1 MGFWTAYRA
10 SLKPPEIEEPVDRLL
25 HRPLAYVVA
34 RAAFPLPISADQ
46 VTVGS
51 ILVGLTGAGLM
62 HTSFRGHQLAAAAC
76 IFFAT
81 VLDCADGQ
89 LARMRGK
96 SSLFGRMLDGTA
108 DMFVTGSV
116 GLGAVY
122 FCAMQGKSLAPNVWW
137 MPWLMVALA
146 IPALITT
153 TWHTYYF
160 DHFKNV
166 WMRCT
171 NPAYKDAEDA
181 ASARAAYEAAKH
193 EPKPLY
199 RAFAWRTYVFYV
211 ETQEQLFRV
220 FDPFTR
226 PLGQIPPY
234 SPENEAIYRKYAT
247 RPWTA
252 LRRYYGVGSLM
263 IGLTLTVA
271 TDMYLP
277 YLVFRGV
284 ILNFYLFFFIRG
296 WQREA
301 SKKAFAEMEA
311 LAGTGANA
319 SES

>member
-234 SPENEAIYRKYAT
+234 SPENEAIYRRYAT

-311 LAGTGANA
+311 LAAAGTSDG
-319 SES
+319 